1 MVKQLLGQ
9 LLHENSEMTNR
20 TGIKLP
26 HGRGVCQKT
35 VGNLSMNF
43 SWVVRERER
52 KKNTDISHSQGNKI
66 AD

>member
-9 LLHENSEMTNR
+9 LLQENSGTANR

-26 HGRGVCQKT
+26 HDCVVCQKT

-43 SWVVRERER
+43 SWVVRERE
-52 KKNTDISHSQGNKI
+52 KKH
-66 AD
+66 